1 MIESPPGLFLYLKLE
16 DIYHNIPCPHR
27 SGQVRHKR
35 DGSQVK
41 PATNHPIHRP
51 VRDR

>member
-16 DIYHNIPCPHR
+16 DIYHKHR

>member
-27 SGQVRHKR
+27 PGRVRR
-35 DGSQVK
+35 ERGGSQVK
-41 PATNHPIHRP
+41 PATNHPTNHP